1 MSFGEIVEF
10 YDKLSKEFFTKYGKY
25 PNVAYMHEDEYNY
38 CSNMFYSAWRR
49 RPSTI
54 CGMEIKIIESSEER
68 RVGYVSAFDLC

>member
-1 MSFGEIVEF
+1 MYFVEIVEF
-10 YDKLSKEFFTKYGKY
+10 YYKLSEEFFTKYGRY

-38 CSNMFYSAWRR
+38 CSDMFYSTWCR

-68 RVGYVSAFDLC
+68 RVGYVSVFD

>member
-1 MSFGEIVEF
+1 MSLEEIVEF

-25 PNVAYMHEDEYNY
+25 PNVAYMHEDEYIY
-38 CSNMFYSAWRR
+38 CINMFYSIWRKL
-49 RPSTI
+49 PSTI